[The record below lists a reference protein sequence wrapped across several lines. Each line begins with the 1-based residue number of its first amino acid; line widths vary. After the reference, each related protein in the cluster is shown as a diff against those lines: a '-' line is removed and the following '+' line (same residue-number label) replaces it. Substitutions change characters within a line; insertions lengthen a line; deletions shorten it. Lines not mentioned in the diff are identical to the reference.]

1 MNSASRPPLPAPR
14 TYYALDVRIG
24 GAPPMLVEPLAL
36 FPSPNSRLTAE
47 LRLKEGT
54 IWTF

>member
-14 TYYALDVRIG
+14 TYYAPDVRIG
-24 GAPPMLVEPLAL
+24 GVPPMLVEPLAL